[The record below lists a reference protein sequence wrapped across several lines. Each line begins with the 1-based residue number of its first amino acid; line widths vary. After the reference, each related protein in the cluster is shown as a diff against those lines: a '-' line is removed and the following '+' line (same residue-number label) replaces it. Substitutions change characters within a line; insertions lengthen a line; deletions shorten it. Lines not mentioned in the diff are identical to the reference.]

1 MSAAPSY
8 IADDMAQARD
18 QVRWF
23 PAMVSNHV
31 VDLVSRY
38 SPEELPEEL
47 TMYVRNRP
55 GYDYQEHGRVGAH
68 HAGFV
73 TDDIV
78 DRFCVIG
85 TAAQCA
91 QRIQELIDVG
101 VNEYNIY
108 LMTEDKERT
117 LAVFGKEIIPQFT
130 GA

>member
-1 MSAAPSY
+1 MSAAPSF
-8 IADDMAQARD
+8 ISDDMERARG

-38 SPEELPEEL
+38 KPEELPQEL

-68 HAGFV
+68 HAAFV

-78 DRFCVIG
+78 DRFAVIG
-85 TAAQCA
+85 TAAQC
-91 QRIQELIDVG
+91 RRRMQELIDVG
-101 VNEYNIY
+101 VNEFNIY
-108 LMTEDKERT
+108 LMTEERERT
-117 LAVFGKEIIPQFT
+117 LETYGREIIPHF
-130 GA
+130 A